1 MIGQTIAGRY
11 RLVEQIGEGATG
23 TVYRAEVEGG
33 GEAAVKVLRAEPG
46 ARERERRFERE
57 AVAGSH
63 AEHPNCVAVRD
74 FGALEDGRPYLVME
88 LVRGRSLAELLAGDK
103 QLEPTRALRILA
115 HVLRGLD

>member
-1 MIGQTIAGRY
+1 PLRRGQGPRVERDPAVEHGVPGGAAAAPVSRLDHPERGVSMIGQTIAGRY

-74 FGALEDGRPYLVME
+74 FGALEDG
-88 LVRGRSLAELLAGDK
+88 
-103 QLEPTRALRILA
+103 
-115 HVLRGLD
+115 